1 MNKINYFYPTI
12 QGAPSLIPIT
22 NLTTDGKK
30 NLSFIISLII
40 GTIIDENDPNAITY
54 QCFLNDEILVSQ
66 GNFSMPEELIQRNS
80 FGEYLVPTVI
90 NLTINNVNQNQRSKF
105 TFKISKNG
113 KLLDSSETYLIYT

>member
-12 QGAPSLIPIT
+12 QGASGLIPIT

-80 FGEYLVPTVI
+80 FGEYIVPTVI
-90 NLTINNVNQNQRSKF
+90 NLTINNINPNQRSKF
-105 TFKISKNG
+105 TFKISRNG
-113 KLLDSSETYLIYT
+113 ELLDSSETYLIYT